1 MIWPFK
7 ATKKPEVEVIPD
19 FYLYPFGSFVA
30 YGSRIPINQPHP
42 DSKQP
47 AVFRKRALAMAEDI
61 AETGIEPLKLHFKYC
76 KRADPKLAYCAEM
89 AFLSSTTPKEVIEK
103 TRKYLNV

>member
-1 MIWPFK
+1 MWPFK
-7 ATKKPEVEVIPD
+7 ASKKPEIEVIPD

-30 YGSRIPINQPHP
+30 HGMLMPIQEPRP

-47 AVFRKRALAMAEDI
+47 AIFRKRALLMAEDI
-61 AETGIEPLKLHFKYC
+61 AQNGMASLETHFRRC
-76 KRADPKLAYCAEM
+76 KRADPKLACCAEM
-89 AFLSSTTPKEVIEK
+89 AFLSSNTPQEVVEK